1 MGKKTEICK
10 NRRGNRTCK
19 KEVLE
24 IKHSIAE
31 MKDDDCGLKVRLVT
45 VKESI
50 SDTEDRLI
58 KT

>member
-1 MGKKTEICK
+1 MTEICK
-10 NRRGNRTCK
+10 NRRGYKTCK
-19 KEVLE
+19 KEILQ
-24 IKHSIAE
+24 IKHTIAE
-31 MKDDDCGLKVRLVT
+31 LKADDYGLKVHLVI

>member
-1 MGKKTEICK
+1 
-10 NRRGNRTCK
+10 
-19 KEVLE
+19 
-24 IKHSIAE
+24 

-58 KT
+58 KHENKMQREQSGKRNKKLSKIRYFQKV